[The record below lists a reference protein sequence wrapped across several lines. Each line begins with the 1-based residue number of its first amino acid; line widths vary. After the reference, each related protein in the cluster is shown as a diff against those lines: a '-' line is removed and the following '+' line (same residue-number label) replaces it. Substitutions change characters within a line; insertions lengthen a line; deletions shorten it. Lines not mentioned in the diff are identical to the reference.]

1 MIELKRF
8 VENPLYNDDKE
19 IITCYI
25 IENNLEKE
33 YIEVITRLVR
43 SLTYKN
49 EKKIEEKNE
58 MMLYT
63 LMNLNGLFSQYSTE
77 IAQFLI
83 ELSLCYNI
91 DDKDFSPKMIDRA
104 KEIIPTIELPKC
116 YYKEIIKCLSE
127 KYGIKFKNHSD
138 YFID

>member
-8 VENPLYNDDKE
+8 VENPLYDDDKE

-33 YIEVITRLVR
+33 YIELITELVD

-49 EKKIEEKNE
+49 EKKINEKNE

-63 LMNLNGLFSQYSTE
+63 LTNLNGLFSQYSTE

-83 ELSLCYNI
+83 ELSLCYSI
-91 DDKDFSPKMIDRA
+91 DKDFTPIMVKKA
-104 KEIIPTIELPKC
+104 KEIIPTIELPNF
-116 YYKEIIKCLSE
+116 YYKEIIKCLNE

-138 YFID
+138 YFTD

>member
-1 MIELKRF
+1 MIELKKF

-33 YIEVITRLVR
+33 YIELITELVE

-49 EKKIEEKNE
+49 EKKIKEKNE
-58 MMLYT
+58 MMEYT
-63 LMNLNGLFSQYSTE
+63 LMNLNCLFSQYSTE

-91 DDKDFSPKMIDRA
+91 NEKEFSPKMVKKA
-104 KEIIPTIELPKC
+104 KEIIPTIELPNF
-116 YYKEIIKCLSE
+116 YYQDIIKCLNE